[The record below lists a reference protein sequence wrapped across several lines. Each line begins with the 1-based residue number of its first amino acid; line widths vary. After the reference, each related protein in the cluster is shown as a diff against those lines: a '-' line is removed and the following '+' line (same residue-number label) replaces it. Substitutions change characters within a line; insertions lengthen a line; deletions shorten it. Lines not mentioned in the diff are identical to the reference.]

1 MPEIILALTSMKVA
15 TKEEEN
21 GSNGKTKKCVPSTA
35 INLSR
40 KSFIL
45 ARTID
50 KLSRKFP
57 PEITSQKS
65 QPSLEKIPLPRQL
78 HTIHQ
83 PRKC

>member
-1 MPEIILALTSMKVA
+1 MRVA

-21 GSNGKTKKCVPSTA
+21 GSDQKTKKCIPSTA
-35 INLSR
+35 INSSKR
-40 KSFIL
+40 SFIL

-57 PEITSQKS
+57 PEITSQKH
-65 QPSLEKIPLPRQL
+65 QPALERIPLPRQF
-78 HTIHQ
+78 HTINQ

>member
-1 MPEIILALTSMKVA
+1 MRVA

-21 GSNGKTKKCVPSTA
+21 GSDQKTKKCIPSTA
-35 INLSR
+35 AINSSKR
-40 KSFIL
+40 SFIL

-57 PEITSQKS
+57 PENSSQKH
-65 QPSLEKIPLPRQL
+65 QPALDRIPLPRQF
-78 HTIHQ
+78 HTINQ